1 VRGDEAGADLPGGEL
16 AAAFH
21 RELVAPLLA
30 RELPRLRYAAARL
43 GSGSDV
49 LGLDDTMSRD
59 HDWGCRLTL
68 LVDEADRPAVA
79 AIGDLLARELPER
92 FLGYPVRFAVT
103 WDETVTHQVQVAT
116 AGDFAASRLGV
127 NPLRGLST
135 PDWLMLTGQHVLEVV
150 AGPIYADTTAEL
162 AAVRRELAWY
172 PPDVERYVLAC
183 GWGRL
188 AQRMPLVGRTAQ
200 TGQPLQSRL
209 LSAALVADLMS
220 LAFLLHQQ
228 WQPYPKWREAMFARL
243 PCAGELAGPLQTAAT
258 VGGWRDRET
267 ALAAAIE
274 VLAGVQR
281 RRGLPTP
288 AEAVTSFWD
297 RPYRTVSDAVPGLL
311 RAAISDP
318 ALAGLTLAAGNVEQW
333 VDGIELLAKPPSST
347 VLTCAYRAWLD
358 QAAGFQRVL
367 RAGPEGTA
375 SR

>member
-1 VRGDEAGADLPGGEL
+1 VHGNEAGADLSGREL

-21 RELVAPLLA
+21 REVVAPLLA
-30 RELPRLRYAAARL
+30 RELPRLSYAAARL

-68 LVDEADRPAVA
+68 LVDEVDRPAVPA
-79 AIGDLLARELPER
+79 ATDLLTRELPER
-92 FLGYPVRFAVT
+92 FRGYPVRFAVT
-103 WDETVTHQVQVAT
+103 WDETVAHQVEVAT
-116 AGDFAASRLGV
+116 AGDFAVSRLGV
-127 NPLRGLST
+127 NPLRGLSAGE
-135 PDWLMLTGQHVLEVV
+135 WLALTGQHVLEIT
-150 AGPIYADTTAEL
+150 AGPVYADTTTEL
-162 AAVRRELAWY
+162 AIVRRELAWY

-188 AQRMPLVGRTAQ
+188 AERMPLMGRTAQ

-209 LSAALVADLMS
+209 LSAALVGDLMS
-220 LAFLLHQQ
+220 LAFLLHRQ

-243 PCAGELAGPLQTAAT
+243 PSAGELAGPLQAAAT
-258 VGGWRDRET
+258 ARGWRDRET

-288 AEAVTSFWD
+288 AETVISFWD
-297 RPYRTVSDAVPGLL
+297 RPYRTVSGAVTDLL

-318 ALAGLTLAAGNVEQW
+318 ALAGLTVAAGNVEQW
-333 VDGIELLAKPPSST
+333 VDSIELLAKPPSST
-347 VLTCAYRAWLD
+347 VLTRAYRAWLD
-358 QAAGFQRVL
+358 PAT
-367 RAGPEGTA
+367 GPG
-375 SR
+375 

>member
-1 VRGDEAGADLPGGEL
+1 MRGDEAGADLPGGEL

-21 RELVAPLLA
+21 RELVGPLLA

-135 PDWLMLTGQHVLEVV
+135 GDWLMLTGQHVLEVV

-172 PPDVERYVLAC
+172 PPDVERHVLAC

-188 AQRMPLVGRTAQ
+188 AERMPLVGRTAQ

-209 LSAALVADLMS
+209 LAAALAGDLVS
-220 LAFLLHQQ
+220 LAFLLHRR
-228 WQPYPKWREAMFARL
+228 WQPYAKWREAAFARL
-243 PCAGELAGPLQTAAT
+243 PCARELAGPLQAAA
-258 VGGWRDRET
+258 GAGDWRDREA
-267 ALAAAIE
+267 ALVAAIE

-318 ALAGLTLAAGNVEQW
+318 ALAGLTLAAGSVEQW
-333 VDGIELLAKPPSST
+333 VDSGELLARPPDGT
-347 VLTCAYRAWLD
+347 VLACAYRAWLG
-358 QAAGFQRVL
+358 QAAGAR
-367 RAGPEGTA
+367 
-375 SR
+375 

>member
-1 VRGDEAGADLPGGEL
+1 MPGDEAGLDLSGREL
-16 AAAFH
+16 AAAFQ
-21 RELVAPLLA
+21 REVVGPLLA

-68 LVDEADRPAVA
+68 LVDEVDRPAVA
-79 AIGDLLARELPER
+79 AMGDLLARELPER
-92 FLGYPVRFAVT
+92 FLGCPVRFAVT
-103 WDETVTHQVQVAT
+103 WDETVAHQVQVAT
-116 AGDFAASRLGV
+116 AGDFAVSRLGV
-127 NPLRGLST
+127 NPLRGLSAWE
-135 PDWLMLTGQHVLEVV
+135 WLALTGQHVLEVV
-150 AGPIYADTTAEL
+150 AGPVYSDTTAEL

-209 LSAALVADLMS
+209 LSAALVGDLMS
-220 LAFLLHQQ
+220 LAFLLHRQ

-258 VGGWRDRET
+258 ASDWRDRET

-281 RRGLPTP
+281 RHGLPTP

-297 RPYRTVSDAVPGLL
+297 RPYRTVSDSVPRRL
-311 RAAISDP
+311 RAGISDP
-318 ALAGLTLAAGNVEQW
+318 ALAGLAAAAGSVEQW
-333 VDGIELLAKPPSST
+333 VDDGELLAKPADST
-347 VLTCAYRAWLD
+347 VLTCAYRAWRS
-358 QAAGFQRVL
+358 QAT
-367 RAGPEGTA
+367 GPG
-375 SR
+375 

>member
-1 VRGDEAGADLPGGEL
+1 MG
-16 AAAFH
+16 
-21 RELVAPLLA
+21 PLLA

-68 LVDEADRPAVA
+68 LVDEVDRPAVA
-79 AIGDLLARELPER
+79 GIGDLLARELPGR
-92 FLGYPVRFAVT
+92 FQGYPVRFAVT
-103 WDETVTHQVQVAT
+103 WDETVAHQVQVAT

-127 NPLRGLST
+127 NPLHGLSAWE
-135 PDWLMLTGQHVLEVV
+135 WLTLTGQHVLEVV
-150 AGPIYADTTAEL
+150 AGPVYADTTAEL

-209 LSAALVADLMS
+209 LSAALVGDLMS

-228 WQPYPKWREAMFARL
+228 WQPYAKWREAMFARL
-243 PCAGELAGPLQTAAT
+243 PCAGEMAGPLQAAVTASD
-258 VGGWRDRET
+258 WSDRET
-267 ALAAAIE
+267 ALTAAIE
-274 VLAGVQR
+274 VLAAVQR
-281 RRGLPTP
+281 RHGLPTP
-288 AEAVTSFWD
+288 DTAVTHYWD
-297 RPYRTVSDAVPGLL
+297 RPYRTVPDTVPDLL

-318 ALAGLTLAAGNVEQW
+318 ALAGLAVVAGGVEQW
-333 VDGIELLAKPPSST
+333 VDNVELLAKPASSA
-347 VLTCAYRAWLD
+347 VLTCAYRAWLG
-358 QAAGFQRVL
+358 QAAGP
-367 RAGPEGTA
+367 G
-375 SR
+375 

>member
-1 VRGDEAGADLPGGEL
+1 VE
-16 AAAFH
+16 
-21 RELVAPLLA
+21 PLLA
-30 RELPRLRYAAARL
+30 RELSWLRYAAARL

-68 LVDEADRPAVA
+68 LVDEVDRPAVA
-79 AIGDLLARELPER
+79 AIGDLLARQLPER

-103 WDETVTHQVQVAT
+103 WDETVAHQVQVAT
-116 AGDFAASRLGV
+116 VGDFAVSRLGV
-127 NPLRGLST
+127 NPLQGLSAWE
-135 PDWLMLTGQHVLEVV
+135 WLTLTGQHVLEVV
-150 AGPIYADTTAEL
+150 AGPVYADTTAEL
-162 AAVRRELAWY
+162 ATVRRELAWY

-188 AQRMPLVGRTAQ
+188 AQRMPLMGRTAQ

-209 LSAALVADLMS
+209 LSAALVGDLMS

-228 WQPYPKWREAMFARL
+228 WQPYLKWREAMFARL
-243 PCAGELAGPLQTAAT
+243 PGAGELAGPLQTAAT
-258 VGGWRDRET
+258 ASDWRDRET

-288 AEAVTSFWD
+288 AEAVTPYWS
-297 RPYRTVSDAVPGLL
+297 RPYRTVPDVVPDLL
-311 RAAISDP
+311 KAAISDP
-318 ALAGLTLAAGNVEQW
+318 ALAGLAVAAGSVEQW
-333 VDGIELLAKPPSST
+333 VDDGELLAKPPDST

-358 QAAGFQRVL
+358 PAAGP
-367 RAGPEGTA
+367 G
-375 SR
+375 